1 VCRSFAQS
9 NHSAAPLPYLA
20 GALLDEGIPMAVSF
34 VASPL
39 LTALPLLQAPAGGGG
54 GEAMLMQLLPLVM
67 ILVVFYFLL
76 IRPQQKR
83 LKEHRAMVEALRR
96 GDTVV
101 TSGGFIGKVTKVAD
115 DELTVELAPN
125 VNVRLQRHAV
135 TEVRGKGEPV
145 AANDAKT
152 TETKK

>member
-1 VCRSFAQS
+1 M
-9 NHSAAPLPYLA
+9 AASDLA
-20 GALLDEGIPMAVSF
+20 L
-34 VASPL
+34 PL
-39 LTALPLLQAPAGGGG
+39 LTALPMLQAPAGGG

-83 LKEHRAMVEALRR
+83 LKEHKAMVEALRR

-145 AANDAKT
+145 VANDTKTDAK
-152 TETKK
+152 K

>member
-1 VCRSFAQS
+1 MTGCASSQGFS
-9 NHSAAPLPYLA
+9 
-20 GALLDEGIPMAVSF
+20 MAVSDL
-34 VASPL
+34 ALPL
-39 LTALPLLQAPAGGGG
+39 LSALPLLQAPAGGGA
-54 GEAMLMQLLPLVM
+54 EAMLMQLLPLVM

-83 LKEHRAMVEALRR
+83 LKEHKAMVEALRR

-135 TEVRGKGEPV
+135 SEVRGKGEPV
-145 AANDAKT
+145 PANDAK
-152 TETKK
+152 K